1 MFLRWDGARPLV
13 DRELAAALYEV
24 STRTIRRHCRPV
36 AHEPRTGR
44 PRGAAGL
51 ALYDAFAIGEQLATV
66 TSRPAR
72 TAAALRERLTQLGRT
87 T

>member
-1 MFLRWDGARPLV
+1 MLLRWDGDRPLA

-24 STRTIRRHCRPV
+24 STRTIRRHCQPV

-44 PRGAAGL
+44 PRGTGGV
-51 ALYDAFAIGEQLATV
+51 ALYDAFGIAEQLAAV

-72 TAAALRERLTQLGRT
+72 TVAALRERLHQIRADL
-87 T
+87 